1 MQVTQTTRLAR
12 QHMKTTNKGSTIFND
27 RLVDGRRSL
36 KVWGWSLPQYESF
49 QRVLKQA
56 GLNSVIISGPRLSPW
71 ARAGDLQYRIHVDE
85 VI

>member
-12 QHMKTTNKGSTIFND
+12 QHMKATNKGSTIFND

-56 GLNSVIISGPRLSPW
+56 GLNSVIISGPRRSPW